1 MAKAKGVQKKR
12 SPTFRPLLTQAE
24 LAKLGTGKVVYIRQM
39 DHEEAGELYPNTK
52 LPRSTQVFA
61 VHDAEGSTIALTDSR
76 QAAIG
81 YARQEERE
89 VAQLH

>member
-1 MAKAKGVQKKR
+1 MAKSKGVQKKR

-24 LAKLGTGKVVYIRQM
+24 LAKLGTGKVVYIRKM
-39 DHEEAGELYPNTK
+39 DHEEAGELYPNAT
-52 LPRSTQVFA
+52 LPRTAHVFA
-61 VHDAEGSTIALTDSR
+61 VHDAQGSTIALTDSR

-81 YARQEERE
+81 YAREDELE